1 MEFDMLQLV
10 TLPTRVSDY
19 SSTVVDHVYV
29 SIQSNQPVTADVI
42 RTTLSDHYA
51 TLTSFTSVN
60 SKKEKKPV
68 TKSWLTT
75 ESYKALATILGGE
88 DWTPMINL
96 NCEAATEFLET
107 KIIEALDVVAPIKTK
122 QIKEKLGNQ

>member
-1 MEFDMLQLV
+1 MLQLV
-10 TLPTRVSDY
+10 TLPTRVSDF

-60 SKKEKKPV
+60 SKKEKNTV

-122 QIKEKLGNQ
+122 HIKKN